1 MDNYLYPLFVFKKLP
16 RPPVPRPPT
25 ICCWRLLISS
35 SCCKH
40 TPSKVNSCVVHF
52 ILADCLTAVA
62 VSQNSII
69 SRLGFFFFCELWNFG
84 STDLAEKTLWITT
97 NLKLRQNSVNE
108 ILNPKAFF
116 LPFERCYLILQYYL
130 HTIYTFCIIYRLW
143 RWHSWGN
150 F

>member
-1 MDNYLYPLFVFKKLP
+1 MDNYLYPLFVFKKLV
-16 RPPVPRPPT
+16 RTPVPRPPT
-25 ICCWRLLISS
+25 ICCWS

-40 TPSKVNSCVVHF
+40 TPSKVNRSVVHF
-52 ILADCLTAVA
+52 ILADCSTAVA

-69 SRLGFFFFCELWNFG
+69 SRLGKKHFLWTLKLWEYRFG
-84 STDLAEKTLWITT
+84 QKKNLWITT
-97 NLKLRQNSVNE
+97 NLKFRQNSVNE
-108 ILNPKAFF
+108 ILNPNAFF
-116 LPFERCYLILQYYL
+116 LPFERCNLILQCYL